1 MTASRWTPPRC
12 RSSTPPGS
20 AARTAGPARATTWP
34 PGSAATPRTP
44 DGFYGFRLAVKT
56 DLGSRVIRAWSI
68 VPAAV
73 NEREVAGD
81 VLQARPPP
89 RDPLCD
95 KGFTGVSFAAA
106 QAARARGAR
115 PARPEP
121 AHGHAASC

>member
-1 MTASRWTPPRC
+1 MLPTE
-12 RSSTPPGS
+12 
-20 AARTAGPARATTWP
+20 
-34 PGSAATPRTP
+34 
-44 DGFYGFRLAVKT
+44 
-56 DLGSRVIRAWSI
+56 DLFVYVYVLVDDAIGSRAIAIAPRPASGAGVHRRRA
-68 VPAAV
+68 AGH
-73 NEREVAGD
+73 RAGD